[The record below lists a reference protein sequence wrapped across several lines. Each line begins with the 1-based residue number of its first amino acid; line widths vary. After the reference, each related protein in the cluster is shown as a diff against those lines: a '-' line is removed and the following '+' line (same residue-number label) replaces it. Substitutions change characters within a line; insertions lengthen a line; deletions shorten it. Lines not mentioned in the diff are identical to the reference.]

1 MKRRRWLA
9 TGSTALLSLYSGCVL
24 FDQPTDSSPE
34 TQRSKTARERPSSE
48 DLESKE
54 SEIDSK
60 QTVESITSDFV
71 SAKEI
76 QDGSVVLVAPDSQW
90 ELLRKATDAEGPV
103 SSSFGS
109 YPSYDY
115 YALGT
120 NEVSRFPHKNIENVQ
135 IDGDGYRF
143 YGEVTPAA
151 AQQYW
156 YRRVDRRRAEAVGI
170 DSLNDRE
177 SKVVSTA
184 VEKGAESLS
193 KAVIFSYPLNTKYR
207 LNNLKV
213 KLRDFTVEMRA
224 RYVSSP
230 EWPPNDLYAE
240 YKLVSDKKG
249 RAGPEMRP
257 APYSDEELGNILQRQ
272 RGSAVP
278 TDSNTYILTLSSL
291 WQIVFSQ
298 PSH

>member
-24 FDQPTDSSPE
+24 FDQPTDSPPE
-34 TQRSKTARERPSSE
+34 TQRSKTARERPSTE
-48 DLESKE
+48 DLEDKE

-60 QTVESITSDFV
+60 QTVESTTSDFV
-71 SAKEI
+71 STKEI

-156 YRRVDRRRAEAVGI
+156 YSRVDRRRAEAVGI

-177 SKVVSTA
+177 SKIVSAA
-184 VEKGAESLS
+184 VEEGAESLS
-193 KAVIFSYPLNTKYR
+193 EAVVLSYPLNTKYR

-213 KLRDFTVEMRA
+213 RLRDFTVEMRA

-230 EWPPNDLYAE
+230 EWPQTTYTQNINWSVTRKE
-240 YKLVSDKKG
+240 KQG
-249 RAGPEMRP
+249 RRCGLHRTLMR
-257 APYSDEELGNILQRQ
+257 N
-272 RGSAVP
+272 
-278 TDSNTYILTLSSL
+278 
-291 WQIVFSQ
+291 
-298 PSH
+298 